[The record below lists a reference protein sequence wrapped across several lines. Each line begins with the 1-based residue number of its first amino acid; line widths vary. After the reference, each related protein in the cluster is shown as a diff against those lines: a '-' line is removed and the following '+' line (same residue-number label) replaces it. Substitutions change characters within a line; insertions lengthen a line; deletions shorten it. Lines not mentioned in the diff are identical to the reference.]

1 MVVPIARIIVLI
13 SCAHVMRMPLNVPA
27 SFEQM
32 GRAAALRAAPALST
46 SDRRILNTIVHSCD
60 NAAWASQ
67 EASPPQHSDDVQR
80 ELDRIEHA
88 VRFARG
94 TRTLCR
100 WASLA
105 ARRDLIKTR
114 VHTCE

>member
-1 MVVPIARIIVLI
+1 MLAPVVARALVLI
-13 SCAHVMRMPLNVPA
+13 SCAHVMHVPFSHLP

-32 GRAAALRAAPALST
+32 GRAAAHRALSAP
-46 SDRRILNTIVHSCD
+46 DRRILNAIVHSCD
-60 NAAWASQ
+60 AVTWAKQ
-67 EASPPQHSDDVQR
+67 ETAPHNTDDVQR
-80 ELDRIEHA
+80 ELDSIEHA

-105 ARRDLIKTR
+105 ARRAPRCPTQQDP
-114 VHTCE
+114 H